1 MEVRGKAE
9 VSLFDTAG
17 SYPVCRLVGPVLQS
31 VAARGQADTQA
42 EHIAMSAEQGILK
55 KVRGCEPIALPKEGV
70 AQPKYVKAIESS
82 TLARWCLAHGE
93 TITIPKLSEVWQ
105 RPLLRAIDQISA
117 AKATDPAADTGKL
130 EEQIDWLVYDL
141 YGLTNEETAAVADF
155 FWDGTLT
162 EEEEDQALLRAMEE
176 ADINDRL
183 GITVDGETA
192 VLRRFLPRGEIYRHF
207 P

>member
-1 MEVRGKAE
+1 
-9 VSLFDTAG
+9 
-17 SYPVCRLVGPVLQS
+17 
-31 VAARGQADTQA
+31 
-42 EHIAMSAEQGILK
+42 MSAEQGILK
-55 KVRGCEPIALPKEGV
+55 KVRGCEPIALSKGDAV
-70 AQPKYVKAIESS
+70 QPKYVKAIECSA
-82 TLARWCLAHGE
+82 LARWCLAHGE
-93 TITIPKLSEVWQ
+93 TITIPKLSEVRQ

-183 GITVDGETA
+183 GITMDGETA